1 MRDENKTCQVCLNH
15 PVTLPHSVCHNCYER
30 LYAFEKRVHYAE
42 YTTSEWEEL
51 VGDGLK
57 VVIVMIEIVDDI
69 EPTPADKEWHKRRI
83 AFMYDLIGLLDK
95 SLFLPA
101 TSEQVDF
108 YRQQGVDFWNGKISK
123 QEAKQLVEECLKTL
137 SMDIFSDTWNAKGIL
152 TWMLETE
159 ESFDWMWYQWFTCL
173 YSSLEPNLLN
183 ENEWIHLFQK
193 HFSDVIQDWCSD
205 KVANK

>member
-69 EPTPADKEWHKRRI
+69 EPTPANKEWHKRRI

-101 TSEQVDF
+101 TSELLSPTRCRF
-108 YRQQGVDFWNGKISK
+108 LEWENFKTRGKAACRRVFENIK
-123 QEAKQLVEECLKTL
+123 YGYIFRYVECKRNTN
-137 SMDIFSDTWNAKGIL
+137 MDVGNRRKF
-152 TWMLETE
+152 
-159 ESFDWMWYQWFTCL
+159 
-173 YSSLEPNLLN
+173 
-183 ENEWIHLFQK
+183 
-193 HFSDVIQDWCSD
+193 
-205 KVANK
+205 